1 MIKKHGKT
9 KKLNELSNDTLGAYK
24 KKVESSVQENKI
36 ESHSKDAIE
45 EAIDDFSDHID
56 EHIIKVKGGYE
67 LKSKHGNKNLGKYP
81 TKAGAEKR
89 ERQVQY
95 FKHKK

>member
-1 MIKKHGKT
+1 
-9 KKLNELSNDTLGAYK
+9 
-24 KKVESSVQENKI
+24 VEQ
-36 ESHSKDAIE
+36 
-45 EAIDDFSDHID
+45 
-56 EHIIKVKGGYE
+56 EHIVKVKGGYE

-95 FKHKK
+95 FKHAGESVDNKCVPVSEDVENIMGALIESILKK

>member
-1 MIKKHGKT
+1 LAVNLVDSKSYVKFHNALMKGSART
-9 KKLNELSNDTLGAYK
+9 EEDALNIAKGLGINI
-24 KKVESSVQENKI
+24 V
-36 ESHSKDAIE
+36 
-45 EAIDDFSDHID
+45 
-56 EHIIKVKGGYE
+56 KVKGGYE

-95 FKHKK
+95 FKHAGK